1 MSSTLSEAL
10 NIYPELPIFSVEVI
24 SLKSLSYPRRPMA
37 TALYHI
43 FIFLQAIAEKY
54 GITGVDKVY
63 DSLMTLI
70 DKGLLTAYGSWS
82 VTNFIQIFILYNLN
96 QESPGFISSGI
107 DEIML
112 VWLRDPITR
121 AFMSERTINIH
132 ATLARLIPLLK
143 QRYFNIVPSSIPPNP
158 IVVDR
163 QYNYCPQCQPFQPA
177 FSNSS
182 CSYDASSVTHDT
194 GSFPR
199 PVTLLP
205 RAEPVSILQNCLSS
219 GNSGIPPTSHPGP
232 TSQPWVWPLLPTTPL
247 PIRPRGRP
255 RKRKAPYTPTPASPS
270 LPVIISATP
279 HPSPLGEEPVAG
291 PSTKFSP

>member
-24 SLKSLSYPRRPMA
+24 SLKYLSYPRRPMA

-112 VWLRDPITR
+112 VCLRDPITR

-132 ATLARLIPLLK
+132 ATLAHLIPLLK

-194 GSFPR
+194 GSFPPSGDTVAQGR
-199 PVTLLP
+199 ASLYPSELPVIRELWDSSYIPSRTDISALGVAAVADYP
-205 RAEPVSILQNCLSS
+205 TTYSSPGLSS
-219 GNSGIPPTSHPGP
+219 QMQGTIHSYPCFTIIAGRNFRYP
-232 TSQPWVWPLLPTTPL
+232 TPL
-247 PIRPRGRP
+247 PPWRG
-255 RKRKAPYTPTPASPS
+255 AGGW
-270 LPVIISATP
+270 PVN
-279 HPSPLGEEPVAG
+279 
-291 PSTKFSP
+291 